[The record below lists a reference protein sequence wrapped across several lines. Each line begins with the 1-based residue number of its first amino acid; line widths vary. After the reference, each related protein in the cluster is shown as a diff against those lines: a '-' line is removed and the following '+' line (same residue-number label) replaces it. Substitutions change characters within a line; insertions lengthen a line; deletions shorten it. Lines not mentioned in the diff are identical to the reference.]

1 VGIASGGEVN
11 AWTYNGQ
18 IPGPEIRVKEGERVK
33 IIFQNQLI
41 VPTTIHWHGLI
52 VPSKMDGV
60 PGVSMPEVKP
70 GETYTYEF
78 VAKPSGTFWYH
89 PHFDSVNQISKGL
102 YGPFIIEPKAP
113 DVKVDRE
120 YILMMSEWTIPPKQE
135 SQGAHSMEKM
145 GGGMKEANY
154 FTINGK
160 SAPVIPSLKVK
171 KGEHVRI
178 RFINAGNQVHPMH
191 LHGHAFK
198 ITSTDGYPLPNKG
211 QWKDTLPVN
220 AGERFDVVFKADNPG
235 TWAFHCHDL
244 HHVTNDGVYPGGLL
258 TLLQY
263 E

>member
-1 VGIASGGEVN
+1 MGIASGGEVN

-33 IIFQNQLI
+33 IIFQNQLT

-60 PGVSMPEVKP
+60 PGISMPEVKP
-70 GETYTYEF
+70 GESYTYEF
-78 VAKPSGTFWYH
+78 IAKPSGTFWYH
-89 PHFDSVNQISKGL
+89 PHFDSLNQISKGL
-102 YGPFIIEPKAP
+102 YGPFIIEPKIP
-113 DVKVDRE
+113 DTKVDRE

-160 SAPVIPSLKVK
+160 SAPAIPSLKVK

-191 LHGHAFK
+191 LHGHTFK
-198 ITSTDGYPLPNKG
+198 IISTDGYPLPNKG
-211 QWKDTLPVN
+211 QLKDTLPVN
-220 AGERFDVVFKADNPG
+220 AGERFDVIFKTDNPG

-258 TLLQY
+258 TLVQY